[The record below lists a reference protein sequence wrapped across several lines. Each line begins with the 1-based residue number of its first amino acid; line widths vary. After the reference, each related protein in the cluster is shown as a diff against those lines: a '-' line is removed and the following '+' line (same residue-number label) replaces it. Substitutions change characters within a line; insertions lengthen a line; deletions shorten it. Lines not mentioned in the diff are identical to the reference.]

1 MTGSTQPT
9 ARGDRYQQSHSRNAY
24 DSFAEIKPSKL
35 IELRRSLTDLNDA
48 VTQIARSGNLEK
60 ANQVRDLVVQVKR
73 EIYKLLAEQ

>member
-1 MTGSTQPT
+1 
-9 ARGDRYQQSHSRNAY
+9 
-24 DSFAEIKPSKL
+24 L

-60 ANQVRDLVVQVKR
+60 VNQVRDLVVQVKR

>member
-1 MTGSTQPT
+1 MTSSTQPT
-9 ARGDRYQQSHSRNAY
+9 AGGDRHQQSHSRNAH
-24 DSFAEIKPSKL
+24 DNFAEIKPSKL

-60 ANQVRDLVVQVKR
+60 ANQVRDQVVQVKR

>member
-1 MTGSTQPT
+1 VTSLIQPT
-9 ARGDRYQQSHSRNAY
+9 ARGDRHQQSHSRNAQ
-24 DSFAEIKPSKL
+24 DNFAEIKPSKL

-60 ANQVRDLVVQVKR
+60 ANQVRDQVVQVKR